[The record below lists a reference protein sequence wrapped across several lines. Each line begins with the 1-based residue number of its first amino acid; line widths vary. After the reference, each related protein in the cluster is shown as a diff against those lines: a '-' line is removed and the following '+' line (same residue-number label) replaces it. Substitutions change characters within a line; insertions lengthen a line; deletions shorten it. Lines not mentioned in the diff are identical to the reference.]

1 MAGKCARAHLAEA
14 TCSFCEAFSA
24 ITTNFSSHCCQR
36 GGGVKA
42 VLLGNGT
49 QYLVDLEDF
58 SLLLGGGA
66 ALGGRAILVLGAV
79 VVHEGNQQLKA
90 AQGTK
95 HV

>member
-1 MAGKCARAHLAEA
+1 MRL
-14 TCSFCEAFSA
+14 SLP
-24 ITTNFSSHCCQR
+24 SHPTFHSTAASR
-36 GGGVKA
+36 GVKA
-42 VLLGNGT
+42 AAVKVLLGNGT

-58 SLLLGGGA
+58 SPLLGGGA

-79 VVHEGNQQLKA
+79 VLHEGNQQLKA